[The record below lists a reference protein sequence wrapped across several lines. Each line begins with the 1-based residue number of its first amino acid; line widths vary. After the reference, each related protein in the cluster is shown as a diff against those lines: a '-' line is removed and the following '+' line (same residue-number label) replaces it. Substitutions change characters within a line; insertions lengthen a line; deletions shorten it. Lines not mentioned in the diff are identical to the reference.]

1 MTDIEHAKQLVA
13 DAFTGGL
20 AAGRKNG
27 LMEAATL
34 LNERALRVFE
44 QADTLPTDAAARDL
58 ETARLLGGISAELL
72 ELAK

>member
-1 MTDIEHAKQLVA
+1 MTDIEQAKQIVA
-13 DAFTGGL
+13 DAFNGGL

-34 LNERALRVFE
+34 LNERASLIIKQTE
-44 QADTLPTDAAARDL
+44 TLPPDAAAHCL
-58 ETARLLGGISAELL
+58 ATARCLGDIAAELL